1 MSLTSRHPDLPAAI
15 AEGDPLPPPD
25 HVLVAEVPRLDMLY
39 REHRPRLLRMLRRL
53 TSNDNAGD
61 LVQQVF
67 TRFAGLGPDRQAV
80 IANTAGYLHRTAANL
95 ALDQAKAE
103 RRHAAGHHV
112 SADDVDLHAPDQVA
126 ALEARDML
134 QRLDTALRRLKPRTR
149 EIFLAHRVDGYTY
162 IEIAARTG
170 LSVKGVEKHMSRA
183 IALVDRVLPDR

>member
-1 MSLTSRHPDLPAAI
+1 MALTSRHPELPAAI
-15 AEGDPLPPPD
+15 PEGEPLPPHD
-25 HVLVAEVPRLDMLY
+25 RIVLAEIPRLDMLY
-39 REHRPRLLRMLRRL
+39 RQHRPGLLRLLRRF
-53 TSNDNAGD
+53 TSNDNAVD

-67 TRFAGLGPDRQAV
+67 TRFAGLGQDRQAM
-80 IANTAGYLHRTAANL
+80 IANPAGYLHRSAANL

-103 RRHAAGHHV
+103 RRHFAGQHV
-112 SADDVDLHAPDQVA
+112 PADDVELHAPDQLA

-134 QRLDTALRRLKPRTR
+134 QRLDGALRRLKPRTR

-162 IEIAARTG
+162 VEIAARTG